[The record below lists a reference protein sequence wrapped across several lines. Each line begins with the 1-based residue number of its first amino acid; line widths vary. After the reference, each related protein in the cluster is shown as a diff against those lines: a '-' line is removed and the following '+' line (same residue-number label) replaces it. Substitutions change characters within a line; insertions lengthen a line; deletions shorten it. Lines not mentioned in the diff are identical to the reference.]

1 MSGVIWHKGR
11 KETHGIPE
19 KTKINAH
26 EMNVGEVNIREENV
40 VHEKQT
46 EVVSWIDTR
55 VGVKNYVINNKRANK
70 QVHMMKA
77 SNNKN
82 LCKSYCGFYT
92 FI

>member
-1 MSGVIWHKGR
+1 
-11 KETHGIPE
+11 
-19 KTKINAH
+19 
-26 EMNVGEVNIREENV
+26 MNVGQLNIREENV

-55 VGVKNYVINNKRANK
+55 VGLKNHVINNKRANK

-82 LCKSYCGFYT
+82 LFKSYCGFFT